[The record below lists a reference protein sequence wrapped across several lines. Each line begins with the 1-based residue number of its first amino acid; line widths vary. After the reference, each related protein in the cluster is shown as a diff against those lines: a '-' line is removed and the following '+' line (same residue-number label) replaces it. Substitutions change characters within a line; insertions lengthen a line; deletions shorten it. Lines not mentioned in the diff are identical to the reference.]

1 MSDDTPDFRSLG
13 ARLLQIIPA
22 LILVVFANVFIA
34 FATAGVVL
42 IQLLAAGYNKHVSL
56 GAALLVAV
64 GVHAYIVWNHKI
76 RDFIKQGA
84 KNE

>member
-1 MSDDTPDFRSLG
+1 MSESPDSSSLG
-13 ARLLQIIPA
+13 ARLLQIVPA

-34 FATAGVVL
+34 FTTAGVVL
-42 IQLLAAGYNKHVSL
+42 IQMLAAGYNKHFSL
-56 GAALLVAV
+56 GVALLVAI